1 MRLTVAEP
9 HQALERDRG
18 KKGRKKKKGKK
29 KRKGGK
35 KGKKKKGK
43 DLTPDRSLESLVE
56 ELVENNVMKLIP
68 EQRMAEFI
76 GKEWPYQ
83 PLISHQAAECPC

>member
-1 MRLTVAEP
+1 M
-9 HQALERDRG
+9 ERDKG
-18 KKGRKKKKGKK
+18 KKGRKKKKGK

-56 ELVENNVMKLIP
+56 ELVENNVMKLVP
-68 EQRMAEFI
+68 EKRMAEFV
-76 GKEWPYQ
+76 GTWWGV
-83 PLISHQAAECPC
+83 